1 MAKII
6 KKGAYG
12 LNLEALTSAL
22 KDFALTTGV
31 KIIFAIF
38 FTLAIFRII
47 NLISRKTEKKLLN
60 GKHRHAD
67 KTLVSTLFYVGRI
80 ALKTV
85 VLLAA
90 VGYLGIDTSGMTA
103 LIASLGVGF
112 GLAVNGALSNLAGGA
127 IILITRPFRVDD
139 FIEAEGYSGT
149 VEDIRMT
156 NTRLRT
162 PDNKVVYIPNG
173 KLSSGTIVNYSEKD
187 IRRVD
192 FSFSIGY
199 ECDFD
204 KAKNIIMRI
213 FDAHNLILREKDT
226 APLVRVSAHGESAIE
241 ITARCWVKSNDYFT
255 VKFDV
260 LESVKREFDE
270 CGITIP
276 YKQLDVHLVEEI
288 KRDY

>member
-1 MAKII
+1 M
-6 KKGAYG
+6 
-12 LNLEALTSAL
+12 NFEALISSL
-22 KDFALTTGV
+22 RDFALTIGV

-38 FTLAIFRII
+38 FTFAIFRII
-47 NLISRKTEKKLLN
+47 NILSKKLEKKLLES
-60 GKHRHAD
+60 KHHAD

-80 ALKTV
+80 VLKAT
-85 VLLAA
+85 VLLSAIA
-90 VGYLGIDTSGMTA
+90 YLGVDTSGMTA

-112 GLAVNGALSNLAGGA
+112 GLAVNGALSNFAGGA

-156 NTRLRT
+156 NTRLKT

-187 IRRVD
+187 TRRVD
-192 FSFSIGY
+192 FDFSIGY

-204 KAKNIIMRI
+204 AAKRIITQI
-213 FDAHNLILREKDT
+213 FDAHALVLKEEGML
-226 APLVRVSAHGESAIE
+226 PLVRVSGHGESAIE
-241 ITARCWVKSNDYFT
+241 IVARCWVRSKDYFT

-260 LESVKREFDE
+260 LESVKRAFDE
-270 CGITIP
+270 RGITIP
-276 YKQLDVHLVEEI
+276 YNQLDVHI
-288 KRDY
+288 TGR